1 MIGLITK
8 LKQLSF
14 SRSFVIAT
22 RLEVKQDFR
31 TAIILSFYRLQKY
44 FCIKIRTL

>member
-31 TAIILSFYRLQKY
+31 TAVILSFYRLQKY